1 MTGRALLGMLA
12 TLAASVVSAER
23 LGDFDGDGRADVLLR
38 HDDGA
43 WRYHGSGQ
51 PVSPGEPVRM
61 TRKPEWYWAGAGD
74 FNGDGNDDVLMR
86 RADGAWVYYPMDGSR
101 VVVEERGWAN
111 LTRKLDWRVAGVG
124 DFNRDGRDDV
134 LMRRTDGA
142 WVYLPMN
149 GRRVIAAERGWANLP
164 RDVDWRMA
172 GTGDF
177 DGDGRMDVL
186 LRHVEGEWRYF
197 AMDGRR
203 VVAGHPTAT
212 RLPGDLLWRFA
223 GTGDFDGD
231 GRDEVLL
238 RHADGR
244 WQYRAVDDETARASS
259 LERDWAWRLVGI
271 GDSTGD
277 GRDDVLLRHHGGS
290 WLWRPPDP
298 DGRAGDSQPQFSPD
312 TAWAVPA
319 RPVHVPDAA
328 LRRAVAEALGKAGGE
343 FIRPRELAALDT
355 LVAHSAG
362 VADLTGIGFAVGLSW
377 LGVEFNRVESTV
389 PLAGLVGL
397 RSLYLRSNRV
407 GDIASLAHL
416 PGLRALDLGDNRI
429 TDVSALAGLADLRFL
444 ALDLNHGQH
453 TGHAGVGIEDIG
465 PLAGLTGLTR
475 LDLSFNRIRDV
486 SPLAELK
493 SLSSLDLFQNLIV
506 DITPLSELTALSHLT
521 LARNRIEDVSTLSR
535 FTALTSL
542 WVGENDVADWSPL
555 AGLTRLTGL
564 GLWDSGIEDL
574 SVLARLTELRR
585 LHLEDND
592 IQDIS
597 VLANLPWLTRL
608 ELAGNRIVDI
618 GPLRDLTRLTRLHL
632 DRNRIVD
639 LSPLAGL
646 LALDWLTLG
655 GNEIE
660 DVSPLAGLT
669 SMARLSMPDNRIAD
683 ISSLAGLTAL
693 EELDLD
699 RNHVVDIAPLSHLTN
714 LRELR
719 LAFNRIADLAPL
731 ADNAGL
737 GDGDVV
743 DVRGNPLNA
752 ASVATAVSALLT
764 RGVRVQTSARP
775 RLADVHDDSVIV
787 LHVGE
792 DIAALDLFTGL
803 PLDAYSRALYTHF
816 EDAFDFVMFFSNLAR
831 GEHEDPHYLGVYSAV
846 RNDTVGLGLRMFYDN
861 RYGSAGKLKGV
872 IHFPDNRALL
882 DGPALH
888 EMLHA
893 WANYAVPTATESH
906 WGFSSADGQLGGFD
920 IANLVELGD
929 GRYAAGEFG
938 TFANGGNRPPY
949 SPIELY
955 FAGYLP
961 PEEVP
966 DLWVA
971 ADGEWV
977 VEDGERVRTEDG
989 QRVFSA
995 SEVRTYTIED
1005 ILARNGARVPAM
1017 ADAQWHF
1024 RVAAVLLTNDEHPA
1038 SAAQLGLLS
1047 DHVAL
1052 FSRRGT
1058 DGREAHNFF
1067 EATRGRG
1074 SVAMDGLAQFRKAA
1088 PAAVRDLP
1096 ESYGVV
1102 PGPRAS
1108 MVEGRSGPLVR
1119 NRRD

>member
-1 MTGRALLGMLA
+1 MSETPALARLNGAAVTRVTTRALLLLA
-12 TLAASVVSAER
+12 TLAAHGASGER

-38 HDDGA
+38 HADGS
-43 WRYHGSGQ
+43 WRYHGSSASG
-51 PVSPGEPVRM
+51 SPGEPVRM

-74 FNGDGNDDVLMR
+74 FNGDGNDDALVR
-86 RADGAWVYYPMDGSR
+86 RTDGAWLYYPVDGSR
-101 VVVEERGWAN
+101 VIVEERGWAN
-111 LTRKLDWRVAGVG
+111 LTRNLDFRVAGVG
-124 DFNRDGRDDV
+124 DFNGDGRDDI

-142 WVYLPMN
+142 WVYYPLN
-149 GRRVIAAERGWANLP
+149 GRRVVAAERGWANLP
-164 RDVDWRMA
+164 RNVDWRMA

-177 DGDGRMDVL
+177 DGDGRTDVL
-186 LRHVEGEWRYF
+186 LRHVEGEWRYY

-203 VVAGHPTAT
+203 VVADRPNGT
-212 RLPGDLLWRFA
+212 RLTQDPLWQFA

-244 WQYRAVDDETARASS
+244 WQFGAIDDEAARVAD
-259 LERDWAWRLVGI
+259 LDRDWAWRLVGI
-271 GDSTGD
+271 GDSDGD
-277 GRDDVLLRHHGGS
+277 GRDDILLRHDGGR
-290 WLWRPPDP
+290 WLWHR
-298 DGRAGDSQPQFSPD
+298 GRAGQAQPALSHEI
-312 TAWAVPA
+312 AWAMPA
-319 RPVHVPDAA
+319 RPVYFPDPA
-328 LRRAVAEALGKAGGE
+328 LRTAVEDALGKAAGG

-355 LVAHSAG
+355 LVADFAG
-362 VADLTGIGFAVGLSW
+362 ITDLTGIGFAVGLSW
-377 LGVEFNRVESTV
+377 LNVEFNRIQDIV

-397 RSLYLRSNRV
+397 QSLYLRSSRV
-407 GDIASLAHL
+407 ADIAPLAYL
-416 PGLRALDLGDNRI
+416 PALRVLDLGDNRV
-429 TDVSALAGLADLRFL
+429 TDVSALAGLVALRFL

-453 TGHAGVGIEDIG
+453 TGHAGAGIEDIG
-465 PLAGLTGLTR
+465 PLAGLTRLTR

-486 SPLAELK
+486 SPLAGLT
-493 SLSSLDLFQNLIV
+493 SLASLDLFQNLVV
-506 DITPLSELTALSHLT
+506 DITPLGELTGLSHLS
-521 LARNRIEDVSTLSR
+521 LARNRIEDVSTLAR

-542 WVGENDVADWSPL
+542 WVGENDVSDWSPL
-555 AGLTRLTGL
+555 AGLTQLTGL
-564 GLWDSGIEDL
+564 GLWDSGVEDL
-574 SVLARLTELRR
+574 SVLAELTELRR

-592 IQDIS
+592 IEDVS

-608 ELAGNRIVDI
+608 ELDGNRIADI

-632 DRNRIVD
+632 DRNRIAD

-646 LALDWLTLG
+646 LALEWLTLG
-655 GNEIE
+655 SNAIG

-669 SMARLSMPDNRIAD
+669 
-683 ISSLAGLTAL
+683 AL
-693 EELDLD
+693 EVLDLD
-699 RNHVVDIAPLSHLTN
+699 RNRIVDIAPLEQLTR
-714 LRELR
+714 LKELR
-719 LAFNRIADLAPL
+719 LAFNRIADLTPL
-731 ADNAGL
+731 ANNPGL
-737 GDGDVV
+737 GEGDLV

-752 ASVATAVSALLT
+752 ASVATAVPALLA
-764 RGVRVQTSARP
+764 RGVHVEASPPP
-775 RLADVHDDSVIV
+775 RLAAVHDDRVVV

-792 DIAALDLFTGL
+792 DIAALDLFSGL
-803 PLDAYSRALYTHF
+803 PLDAYSSALYAHF
-816 EDAFDFVMFFSNLAR
+816 GDAFDFVMFFSNLDDLR
-831 GEHEDPHYLGVYSAV
+831 DHDDSHYVGVYSSV
-846 RNDTVGLGLRMFYDN
+846 RNDTAGLGLRMFYDN
-861 RYGSAGKLKGV
+861 RYGSAKRLKGV
-872 IHFPDNRALL
+872 IHFPYNRALL
-882 DGPALH
+882 FGPALH

-893 WANYAVPTATESH
+893 WANYAIPSAAEAH

-971 ADGEWV
+971 ADGEWL
-977 VEDGERVRTEDG
+977 VENGSPARTQDG

-1005 ILARNGARVPAM
+1005 IVARNGARVPAM

-1047 DHVAL
+1047 DHAAL
-1052 FSRRGT
+1052 FSRRGS

-1067 EATRGRG
+1067 EATGGRG

-1102 PGPRAS
+1102 PAPRAS